1 MARLPYQSREQLPE
15 EYQYLMETDAGELNL
30 FRGIGNNPAVLQSYM
45 RWGTVLW
52 EESGIDRRLVELA
65 ILATARATDAA
76 YEWHQHVSMG
86 VEFGLEADQLRAL
99 GTGDFGDYDSFDNAE
114 RAIVDFIFAFVDQSV
129 TQEHIS
135 RLRPQFDDRQIT
147 GLTMVASHYLATA
160 HIVDAIDI
168 DTKDEFVGWKL
179 ENYEE

>member
-30 FRGIGNNPAVLQSYM
+30 FRGVGNNPAVLQSYM

-52 EESGIDRRLVELA
+52 EESGINRRLVELG
-65 ILATARATDAA
+65 ILATARASDAA

-86 VEFGLEADQLRAL
+86 IESGLEAEQLRAL
-99 GTGDFGDYDSFDNAE
+99 GTKDFDGFDDVD
-114 RAIVDFIFAFVDQSV
+114 RAIVDYVFAFVDQTV
-129 TQEHIS
+129 TEEHFR
-135 RLRPQFDDRQIT
+135 RLRSQFDDQQIT
-147 GLTMVASHYLATA
+147 GMTMLASHYLATA

-168 DTKDEFVGWKL
+168 DIKGEFVGWTL
-179 ENYEE
+179 ENYKE